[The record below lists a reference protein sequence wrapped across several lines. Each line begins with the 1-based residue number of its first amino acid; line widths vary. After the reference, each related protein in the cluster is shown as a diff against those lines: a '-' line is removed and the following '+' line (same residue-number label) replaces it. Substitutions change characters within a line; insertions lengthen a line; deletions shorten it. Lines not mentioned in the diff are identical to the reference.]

1 MNKIC
6 PPCPARLFQNQTR
19 FSKKCQSARLFW
31 SDRLLGTLKYLTF
44 YLIQGCVDRDMWNR
58 MGEQGFLG
66 TSIAAEKGGIG
77 GTFKDEAI
85 VLEEQIYAN
94 CHAPAIGVSKA
105 GLCILR
111 RMYFSDT
118 LLHYFWWLISI

>member
-1 MNKIC
+1 
-6 PPCPARLFQNQTR
+6 
-19 FSKKCQSARLFW
+19 
-31 SDRLLGTLKYLTF
+31 
-44 YLIQGCVDRDMWNR
+44 

-111 RMYFSDT
+111 RIYFSDT
-118 LLHYFWWLISI
+118 LFYYVFMANQHLNCIHLEMCEQGLLSFSNYFLH

>member
-1 MNKIC
+1 
-6 PPCPARLFQNQTR
+6 
-19 FSKKCQSARLFW
+19 
-31 SDRLLGTLKYLTF
+31 
-44 YLIQGCVDRDMWNR
+44 

-94 CHAPAIGVSKA
+94 CHAPATYPAPMRFLAFLLS
-105 GLCILR
+105 LQQLLLILR
-111 RMYFSDT
+111 
-118 LLHYFWWLISI
+118 

>member
-1 MNKIC
+1 
-6 PPCPARLFQNQTR
+6 
-19 FSKKCQSARLFW
+19 
-31 SDRLLGTLKYLTF
+31 
-44 YLIQGCVDRDMWNR
+44 

-105 GLCILR
+105 GLFYIG
-111 RMYFSDT
+111 YFFLTHSS
-118 LLHYFWWLISI
+118 SIFDCKLTSKL

>member
-1 MNKIC
+1 
-6 PPCPARLFQNQTR
+6 
-19 FSKKCQSARLFW
+19 
-31 SDRLLGTLKYLTF
+31 
-44 YLIQGCVDRDMWNR
+44 

-94 CHAPAIGVSKA
+94 CHAPAIGVSNA
-105 GLCILR
+105 AWYVFYEGCIFLTH
-111 RMYFSDT
+111 S
-118 LLHYFWWLISI
+118 SIIFDGFFRFLVSSSILNV

>member
-1 MNKIC
+1 
-6 PPCPARLFQNQTR
+6 
-19 FSKKCQSARLFW
+19 
-31 SDRLLGTLKYLTF
+31 
-44 YLIQGCVDRDMWNR
+44 MWNR

-105 GLCILR
+105 GLF
-111 RMYFSDT
+111 YEDFFSDT
-118 LLHYFWWLISI
+118 LFQYFWLQIII

>member
-1 MNKIC
+1 MEVEPSIVIKIYKKNVVIVILYFNKRHFGALLIR
-6 PPCPARLFQNQTR
+6 PYI
-19 FSKKCQSARLFW
+19 KKSIFF
-31 SDRLLGTLKYLTF
+31 LT
-44 YLIQGCVDRDMWNR
+44 QGCVDREMWNR

-105 GLCILR
+105 GLFEEENIFLK
-111 RMYFSDT
+111 
-118 LLHYFWWLISI
+118 

>member
-1 MNKIC
+1 
-6 PPCPARLFQNQTR
+6 
-19 FSKKCQSARLFW
+19 
-31 SDRLLGTLKYLTF
+31 
-44 YLIQGCVDRDMWNR
+44 

-118 LLHYFWWLISI
+118 PPLFLVANQHLKTFYL

>member
-1 MNKIC
+1 
-6 PPCPARLFQNQTR
+6 
-19 FSKKCQSARLFW
+19 
-31 SDRLLGTLKYLTF
+31 
-44 YLIQGCVDRDMWNR
+44 

-105 GLCILR
+105 GLL
-111 RMYFSDT
+111 MYFTKDVF
-118 LLHYFWWLISI
+118 FWLTPPLFFDG

>member
-1 MNKIC
+1 
-6 PPCPARLFQNQTR
+6 
-19 FSKKCQSARLFW
+19 
-31 SDRLLGTLKYLTF
+31 
-44 YLIQGCVDRDMWNR
+44 

-94 CHAPAIGVSKA
+94 CHAPAIGVSIQ
-105 GLCILR
+105 L
-111 RMYFSDT
+111 FFT
-118 LLHYFWWLISI
+118 LKNDFENGKLELDDDLPKTV